1 MCSSSVIKALY
12 QMNIRR
18 KHLLAIVHVLALA
31 LFGLPVTAQ
40 PPEQV
45 LINAG
50 GVRVSVPAGDI
61 NIDSWWFD
69 LGPENGV
76 LKPALIH
83 IHGWS
88 EEGIHTGRYSAIY
101 ARAFSAARNI
111 VGLGVTLRG
120 WPDTGGENDCGLQ
133 QPSDIS
139 KIVDWL
145 AVQPGIDPNRIGIV
159 GTSQGGQVGLL
170 TAAIN
175 TKVKAVV
182 AYAPLT
188 DVTTWHEATD
198 LPDEMIEEYVH
209 GTCSMPGT
217 KADRSPIFM
226 AGDIGANVL
235 ILHGDAD
242 ERVSI
247 NQGIAMHE
255 ALLAEGK
262 NSTLIAMPNA
272 PHDPG
277 APEWDEIATLER
289 VWSWLDENL

>member
-1 MCSSSVIKALY
+1 MTASRRYSQTIVRCMTLVAL
-12 QMNIRR
+12 
-18 KHLLAIVHVLALA
+18 H
-31 LFGLPVTAQ
+31 LFGLSVQAQ
-40 PPEQV
+40 PPEQA

-69 LGPENGV
+69 LGLDNGD
-76 LKPALIH
+76 LKPAIIH

-88 EEGIHTGRYSAIY
+88 EEGVYTGRYSAIY

-120 WPDTGGENDCGLQ
+120 WPDTGGQNDCGLQ

-139 KIVDWL
+139 KIVGWL

-159 GTSQGGQVGLL
+159 GISQGGQVGLM

-175 TKVKAVV
+175 SKVKAVV

-188 DVTTWHEATD
+188 NVTTWHQATD
-198 LPDEMIEEYVH
+198 LSDEMIAGYVN
-209 GTCSMPGT
+209 GTCSTPGT
-217 KADRSPIFM
+217 KADRSPIFV
-226 AGDIGANVL
+226 AENIDANVL
-235 ILHGDAD
+235 ILHGESD
-242 ERVSI
+242 ERVSV
-247 NQGIAMHE
+247 NQSIAMHE
-255 ALLAEGK
+255 ALTAEEK
-262 NSTLIAMPNA
+262 NSTLVTIPNA
-272 PHDPG
+272 PHDPS
-277 APEWDEIATLER
+277 APEWDELATLER